1 MYTRLFKDELSS
13 FLTVSERANGKKK
26 NQELKMVNQQVG
38 HEFHIP
44 GNASPRIPN
53 TISLVSRQ
61 FPNKNSFQN
70 KIYFL
75 LTQNLTNSFQV
86 VIESHW

>member
-44 GNASPRIPN
+44 VMPSP
-53 TISLVSRQ
+53 VSPIQ
-61 FPNKNSFQN
+61 FLWYLDNFQTKENSFQKQKIFFIDSKLN
-70 KIYFL
+70 KFISSC
-75 LTQNLTNSFQV
+75 N
-86 VIESHW
+86 

>member
-26 NQELKMVNQQVG
+26 TQELKMVNQQVG

-44 GNASPRIPN
+44 GNAFPRIPN
-53 TISLVSRQ
+53 TISLVSTQ
-61 FPNKNSFQN
+61 FPNKRKKFPKQKIFFIDSKLN
-70 KIYFL
+70 KFISSC
-75 LTQNLTNSFQV
+75 N
-86 VIESHW
+86 

>member
-44 GNASPRIPN
+44 GNAFPVSPI
-53 TISLVSRQ
+53 Q
-61 FPNKNSFQN
+61 FLWYLDNFQTKENSFQKQKIFFIDSKLN
-70 KIYFL
+70 KFISSC
-75 LTQNLTNSFQV
+75 N
-86 VIESHW
+86 

>member
-26 NQELKMVNQQVG
+26 NQELKMVIQQVG

-61 FPNKNSFQN
+61 FPNKRKQFPKQKIFFIDSKLN
-70 KIYFL
+70 KFISSC
-75 LTQNLTNSFQV
+75 N
-86 VIESHW
+86 